1 MREPVSPVRRLCLAL
16 LFVPFVF
23 LSQGQATA
31 DVPEDKTPTIYVN
44 CLLERI
50 GTQLVRCDNLTGAG
64 VDAPY
69 WIPEQ
74 K

>member
-1 MREPVSPVRRLCLAL
+1 MRESVSPARRLCLAL

-23 LSQGQATA
+23 LSPAHATA
-31 DVPEDKTPTIYVN
+31 DVPEDNTPTIYVN

-50 GTQLVRCDNLTGAG
+50 GTQLVRCDNFTGAG